1 MGVERTKW
9 VYFSENVLFG
19 KFQESN
25 HYLHIAFGI
34 FGFGLLVGIYV
45 VIYQLIRQ
53 IIYVIFS
60 SKKYEGIVISPTLV
74 TLKSRVFG

>member
-60 SKKYEGIVISPTLV
+60 SKKYEGIILNK
-74 TLKSRVFG
+74 LGLII

>member
-1 MGVERTKW
+1 MGVERTKR

-34 FGFGLLVGIYV
+34 FGFGL
-45 VIYQLIRQ
+45 
-53 IIYVIFS
+53 
-60 SKKYEGIVISPTLV
+60 
-74 TLKSRVFG
+74 